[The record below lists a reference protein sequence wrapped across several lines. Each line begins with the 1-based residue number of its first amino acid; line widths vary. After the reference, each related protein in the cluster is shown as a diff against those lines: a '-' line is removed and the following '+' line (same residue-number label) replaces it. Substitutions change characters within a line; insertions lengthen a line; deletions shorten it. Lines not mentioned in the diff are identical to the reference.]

1 MQELTKYDNK
11 LNLLNFKGL
20 SKIENNLFFAILTL
34 LKDKG
39 TQTITLNMYEIMQ
52 YTERNLTMVEA
63 INLTH
68 SAVDKIIKTA
78 CRFELDERTTRF
90 FTLFEV

>member
-1 MQELTKYDNK
+1 
-11 LNLLNFKGL
+11 
-20 SKIENNLFFAILTL
+20 
-34 LKDKG
+34 
-39 TQTITLNMYEIMQ
+39 MYEIMQ

-90 FTLFEV
+90 FTLFEVFDIDKKNLDIKVKITPTFEAMLNGVWKEKQYTILN

>member
-20 SKIENNLFFAILTL
+20 SKIENNLYFAILTL
-34 LKDKG
+34 LKDKA
-39 TQTITLNMYEIMQ
+39 TQTISLNMYEIMQ

-68 SAVDKIIKTA
+68 RAVYKIIKTA
-78 CRFELDERTTRF
+78 CSFELDERTTRF
-90 FTLFEV
+90 F